1 MKMLPLSSM
10 ALVAMMFSMSA
21 VAQQGG
27 FSGPGAA
34 PKQDANGS
42 KAISTVSE
50 ALKQED
56 DTPIILQGNITRQ
69 LSHEY
74 YEFKD
79 ASNKTITVEID
90 DDDWEGIQVTPQDKV
105 QLEGEVERHR
115 DGRIDVDVDRVTL
128 IK

>member
-21 VAQQGG
+21 AAQQGG
-27 FSGPGAA
+27 FIGPGGAQ
-34 PKQDANGS
+34 KQDMNES
-42 KAISTVSE
+42 RAISTVSE

-56 DTPIILQGNITRQ
+56 DTPVILQGNITRQ

-128 IK
+128 IR